1 MVATHNAGKVNELV
15 TLLRTL
21 GLDCIE
27 AAALNLPEPEET
39 EDSFTGNAL
48 LKAAGRTGH
57 MVEFFGRVILAVP
70 IMWLRFRK
78 EFLRLLSDITW
89 GNGSI
94 VVGGGTLNVAGVLG
108 VTAGALVAV
117 EGYNALNLLGL
128 GPATGLVSSFATTRE
143 LAPVMIAMAFIAQ
156 AGCRFTAQL
165 GAMRINDE
173 IDALDTLGIN
183 SVAYL
188 VATRVVASIVAVV
201 PLFLAALALAYL
213 SCQLVSVVAGQSS
226 GTYLH
231 YFGLFLEGRDVLFAT
246 VKAVIFVFI
255 SSTIQCYYGYFASGG
270 PAGVGVAA
278 GRAMRSSVTVV
289 IIVNMLLTMALWGVI
304 SGARFGG

>member
-1 MVATHNAGKVNELV
+1 MAVPSTFSPQPVRPINAVGA
-15 TLLRTL
+15 
-21 GLDCIE
+21 G
-27 AAALNLPEPEET
+27 
-39 EDSFTGNAL
+39 L

-57 MVEFFGRVILAVP
+57 LVEFFGRVLLAVP
-70 IMWLRFRK
+70 TMWVRYRHEL
-78 EFLRLLSDITW
+78 LRLLSDITW

-108 VTAGALVAV
+108 ITAGALVAI
-117 EGYNALNLLGL
+117 EGFNALNLLGL
-128 GPATGLVSSFATTRE
+128 GSATGLLSSFAITRE
-143 LAPVMIAMAFIAQ
+143 LAPAMIAMAFIAQ

-188 VATRVVASIVAVV
+188 VATRVVASIIAVV

-213 SCQLVSVVAGQSS
+213 SCQMVSVVAGQSNGS
-226 GTYLH
+226 YLH
-231 YFGLFLEGRDVLFAT
+231 YFGMFLEGRDVFFAT
-246 VKAVIFVFI
+246 VKAVVFVFI

-278 GRAMRSSVTVV
+278 GRAMRGSVTSVM
-289 IIVNMLLTMALWGVI
+289 IVNMLLTMALWGVI